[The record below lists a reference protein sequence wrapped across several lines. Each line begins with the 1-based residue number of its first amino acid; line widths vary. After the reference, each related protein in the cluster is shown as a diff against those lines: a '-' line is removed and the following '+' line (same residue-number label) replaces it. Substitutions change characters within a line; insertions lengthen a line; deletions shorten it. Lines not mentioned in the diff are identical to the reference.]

1 MPLETADEIRE
12 YLRGGLSAGQLA
24 PGQRLPTERGRAERF
39 AVSRAA
45 VRHALTVLEVEGWIQ
60 RRAGSGTY
68 LKPAESN
75 GNAVISSKSA
85 NAMTMALATSPSQI
99 LEARTALEVTLA
111 ELAVVNAT
119 EHDLRDIRSYCAQLS
134 ADLSPEEFEISD
146 RLFHRAI
153 AVATHNEL
161 LLGCFDL
168 LNAARD
174 NPEWRKLKS
183 RRHRAAPERREAVAR
198 EHQAVV
204 EAIAARDIEAAKAT
218 TLEHMAKVRLNLLG
232 Y

>member
-1 MPLETADEIRE
+1 MILATADHIRE
-12 YLRGGLSAGQLA
+12 FLRGGLTAGDLA
-24 PGQRLPTERGRAERF
+24 PGQRLPTERTLAQRF
-39 AVSRAA
+39 EVSRAA

-68 LKPAESN
+68 LKPAETT
-75 GNAVISSKSA
+75 GDAVISSRSA

-99 LEARTALEVTLA
+99 LEARAALEVKLA

-119 EHDLRDIRSYCAQLS
+119 EHDLRDIQRHCHQLA
-134 ADLSPEEFEISD
+134 ADLSPDEFEFRD
-146 RLFHRAI
+146 RMFHRSI

-183 RRHRAAPERREAVAR
+183 RRHRAAPERRAAV
-198 EHQAVV
+198 EHEHRAIA
-204 EAIAARDIEAAKAT
+204 EAIAERDIEAAKSS
-218 TLEHMAKVRLNLLG
+218 TLEHMARVRMNLLG

>member
-1 MPLETADEIRE
+1 MTIATADQIRE
-12 YLRGGLSAGQLA
+12 FLRGGLSGGQLA
-24 PGQRLPTERGRAERF
+24 PGQRLPTERGLAERF
-39 AVSRAA
+39 EVSRAA

-68 LKPAESN
+68 LKPSESN
-75 GNAVISSKSA
+75 GDAVISSKSA

-99 LEARTALEVTLA
+99 LEARASIEVKLA

-119 EHDLRDIRSYCAQLS
+119 EQDLRSIRRCCDQLA
-134 ADLSPEEFEISD
+134 ADLTPEDFEHCD
-146 RLFHRAI
+146 RMFHRSI

-183 RRHRAAPERREAVAR
+183 RRHRAAPERRAAVEQ
-198 EHQAVV
+198 EHRAIA
-204 EAIAARDIEAAKAT
+204 EAIADRDIDAAKSS
-218 TLEHMAKVRLNLLG
+218 TLEHMARVRMNLLG

>member
-1 MPLETADEIRE
+1 MTIATADQIRE
-12 YLRGGLSAGQLA
+12 FLRGGLSGGQLA
-24 PGQRLPTERGRAERF
+24 PGQRLPTERGLAERF
-39 AVSRAA
+39 EVSRAA

-75 GNAVISSKSA
+75 GDAVISSKSA

-99 LEARTALEVTLA
+99 LEARASIEVKLA

-119 EHDLRDIRSYCAQLS
+119 EQDLRSIRQCCDQLA
-134 ADLSPEEFEISD
+134 ADLPPEDFEHCD
-146 RLFHRAI
+146 RMFHRSI

-183 RRHRAAPERREAVAR
+183 RRHRAAPERRAAV
-198 EHQAVV
+198 EHEHRAIA
-204 EAIAARDIEAAKAT
+204 EAIAERDIEAAKSS
-218 TLEHMAKVRLNLLG
+218 TLEHMARVRLNLLG